1 MVVVVQMKVHLAK
14 TSSFNSG
21 HYELSREQR
30 EHAIFNAFFQVS
42 IIVHSENFL
51 STIIVSNST
60 KALSDNFLMFSEC
73 LVKIVEIIIVFA
85 KH

>member
-1 MVVVVQMKVHLAK
+1 MVVVVQMKVHLAM

-30 EHAIFNAFFQVS
+30 EHAIFNAFFHVS

-51 STIIVSNST
+51 STIIVS
-60 KALSDNFLMFSEC
+60 
-73 LVKIVEIIIVFA
+73 
-85 KH
+85 